1 MKKQTKAELS
11 AQIDAL
17 TCENSRLQE
26 AADAVQRKQWTD
38 NLFLAQNEFT
48 RHTKRVFPGMVCNA
62 RFEHVDAGGYWFTF
76 ELKNDSRRQTYCI
89 RHSDMN

>member
-1 MKKQTKAELS
+1 MKKQTKAALS

-26 AADAVQRKQWTD
+26 AADAVQREQWT
-38 NLFLAQNEFT
+38 NKLFLAQDEFN
-48 RHTKRVFPGMVCNA
+48 RQMNGVFPRMVCKA

-89 RHSDMN
+89 RHGDIN